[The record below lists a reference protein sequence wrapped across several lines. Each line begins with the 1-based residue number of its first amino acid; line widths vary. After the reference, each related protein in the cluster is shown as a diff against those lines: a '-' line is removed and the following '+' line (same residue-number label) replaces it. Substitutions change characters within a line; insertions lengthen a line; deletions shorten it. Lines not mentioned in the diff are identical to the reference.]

1 MYLFPACTPLSSGVL
16 LQQIN
21 LVQACHTRCTELA
34 TERASDPH
42 NTQMCVDPSVLI
54 GSQAQQSSGSKLN
67 PIHLT
72 STAHEAASECE
83 STPTRSVSP
92 ATLFSSSSRTTVSD
106 VDDHNE
112 TLLVKQNR
120 SSASTES
127 SLLEQSVPTKSSRLS
142 RMLFFKR
149 FCDDIVKS
157 NAIAKAKDAGQ
168 VLDRPGSL
176 AYEYVL
182 DAYREQRGVV
192 SDSAAMELYEQGYIA
207 TWSGWDTLEEAE
219 YKSLAEVYERAR
231 LCLDAKRVAKRKASG
246 DDCSQVSSKS
256 RHFSQGQSTSWTGNT
271 QSDAIPV
278 IAKRGRG
285 RPKGSKISP
294 RSLLGSRPIGV
305 CSLHLRKLHNH
316 ESAHTYTQ
324 SGMLIYLPRLY
335 CSTIP
340 METQRSDRTQAGQ
353 GLLRKMFSR
362 PTKLSCVRHHHAR
375 QAQSLLVNPS
385 TSSIGT
391 YLCLSTILP
400 RKTRLQQMD
409 KTRL

>member
-1 MYLFPACTPLSSGVL
+1 MYFLPASTPLSSGGL

-42 NTQMCVDPSVLI
+42 NTQTCVNSSVLR
-54 GSQAQQSSGSKLN
+54 GSQAQQSSDSKLN

-72 STAHEAASECE
+72 STTDEAASECE

-92 ATLFSSSSRTTVSD
+92 ATLFPSSSRTTVSD
-106 VDDHNE
+106 VDHHNE

-127 SLLEQSVPTKSSRLS
+127 SLLEQSVPTKSSKLS

-149 FCDDIVKS
+149 FCDDMVKS

-207 TWSGWDTLEEAE
+207 TWSGWDILEEAE
-219 YKSLAEVYERAR
+219 NKSLAEVYERAR
-231 LCLDAKRVAKRKASG
+231 LCLDVKRVAKRKASG
-246 DDCSQVSSKS
+246 DDCSQGSSKS

-278 IAKRGRG
+278 LAKRGRG
-285 RPKGSKISP
+285 RPKGSKNKPKVVVRIETD
-294 RSLLGSRPIGV
+294 RSLLSPPQATAQSRVGAHV
-305 CSLHLRKLHNH
+305 YTERDVHLLTEALMLDNTDGDATKR
-316 ESAHTYTQ
+316 SDSGQ
-324 SGMLIYLPRLY
+324 SGPEL
-335 CSTIP
+335 
-340 METQRSDRTQAGQ
+340 
-353 GLLRKMFSR
+353 
-362 PTKLSCVRHHHAR
+362 AR
-375 QAQSLLVNPS
+375 QSVDFFNWGLFMPVNHLNTKDS
-385 TSSIGT
+385 ATTNGQDTIVEADSAFN
-391 YLCLSTILP
+391 YLFE
-400 RKTRLQQMD
+400 D
-409 KTRL
+409 